1 MMVLPLPPR
10 ITLDALAQLAEPLP
24 DVELHGIDMG
34 WYIVRLHRDES
45 VSLLVDS
52 QGGTQR
58 FSGTQWVSRALVP
71 LGFTHGTLTWAEAA
85 DEMIGHPT
93 PPVSDQQRLQQ
104 GVRVA
109 FATRH

>member
-1 MMVLPLPPR
+1 MPSPLPLR
-10 ITLDALAQLAEPLP
+10 LTLDELAHLAEPRP
-24 DVELHGIDMG
+24 EVELHGLDMG
-34 WYIVRLHRDES
+34 WYIVRLHRDDS
-45 VSLLVDS
+45 VSLLS
-52 QGGTQR
+52 TAQGDTQR
-58 FSGTQWVSRALVP
+58 FSGTQWVSRALAP

>member
-1 MMVLPLPPR
+1 MVLPLPPR
-10 ITLDALAQLAEPLP
+10 ITLDELAQLAEPLP

-52 QGGTQR
+52 QGDTQR